1 MAAFYTD
8 EDVAIR
14 LVRVLHTMGHIAT
27 SARGEGQLGESD
39 SEHLAY
45 AASRG
50 WTMITRNAKHYRRLH
65 EQWLAEE
72 KMHAGVVTFDR
83 VRSQTVENIAAC
95 FVEFLAMP
103 ELVLENQFYRWRGNN
118 QWRQYPDDKG

>member
-1 MAAFYTD
+1 
-8 EDVAIR
+8 
-14 LVRVLHTMGHIAT
+14 
-27 SARGEGQLGESD
+27 
-39 SEHLAY
+39 
-45 AASRG
+45 
-50 WTMITRNAKHYRRLH
+50 MITRNAKHYRRLH